1 MAICSSCSTTLKKVN
16 QTMVR
21 VQNPEVGTVATPI
34 VMELGEISQQKIID
48 TTIINVY
55 RHPAGSK
62 GYQMISQNMLA
73 EYRKKAL
80 ENAVIKHD
88 CDVIVYPSF
97 KIITGDDGKTCYVI
111 VSGYPVKYKKLR
123 PATKDDLWMI
133 EFMGKGETYI
143 LNNIRYEDV
152 IKP

>member
-34 VMELGEISQQKIID
+34 VMELWEISQQKIID

-73 EYRKKAL
+73 EYRKK
-80 ENAVIKHD
+80 
-88 CDVIVYPSF
+88 S
-97 KIITGDDGKTCYVI
+97 T
-111 VSGYPVKYKKLR
+111 
-123 PATKDDLWMI
+123 
-133 EFMGKGETYI
+133 
-143 LNNIRYEDV
+143 
-152 IKP
+152 